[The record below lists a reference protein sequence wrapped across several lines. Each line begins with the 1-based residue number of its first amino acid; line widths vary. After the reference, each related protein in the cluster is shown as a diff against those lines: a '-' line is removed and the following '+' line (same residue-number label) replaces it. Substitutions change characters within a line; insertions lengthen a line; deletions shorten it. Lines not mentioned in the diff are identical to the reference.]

1 MEQLIEK
8 MKQVLATQFAF
19 YLKVHSFHWN
29 VTGPNFSQYHAFWG
43 DLYNEL
49 WASLDEVAEHI
60 RAIQGFAPG
69 ALSRM
74 QGLSNISDQVEV
86 PNAAD
91 MFRIALADNT
101 KMITVLTEAFRAAE
115 DAGEV
120 GLANFLQDRIDIH
133 KKHGWM
139 LRATAS

>member
-8 MKQVLATQFAF
+8 MKVLLATQFAF

-29 VTGPNFSQYHAFWG
+29 VTGPNFPQYHDFWG
-43 DLYNEL
+43 DLYGEL
-49 WASLDEVAEHI
+49 HGAIDDIAEHI

-69 ALSRM
+69 ALARM
-74 QGLSNISDQVEV
+74 QSLSRVSDQIEV
-86 PNAAD
+86 PNAAE
-91 MFRIALADNT
+91 MFRIALIDNNT
-101 KMITVLTEAFRAAE
+101 MIAVLTDAFREAE
-115 DAGEV
+115 AAGEV

>member
-8 MKQVLATQFAF
+8 MKVLLATQFAF

-29 VTGPNFSQYHAFWG
+29 VTGPNFPQYHDFFG
-43 DLYNEL
+43 DLYGEL
-49 WASLDEVAEHI
+49 HGSIDDIAEHI

-74 QGLSNISDQVEV
+74 QSLSKVSDQIEV
-86 PNAAD
+86 PNSSE
-91 MFRIALADNT
+91 MFRIALADNN
-101 KMITVLTEAFRAAE
+101 TVLAALTDAFREAE
-115 DAGEV
+115 SVGEV
-120 GLANFLQDRIDIH
+120 GLANYLQDRIDIH

-139 LRATAS
+139 LRATAA

>member
-74 QGLSNISDQVEV
+74 QALSNISDQVEV
-86 PNAAD
+86 PSAAD

>member
-8 MKQVLATQFAF
+8 MKILLATQFAF

-29 VTGPNFSQYHAFWG
+29 VTGPNFPQYHDFFG
-43 DLYNEL
+43 DLYGEL
-49 WASLDEVAEHI
+49 HSAIDDIAEHI

-74 QGLSNISDQVEV
+74 QSLSRVTDQIEV
-86 PNAAD
+86 PNSAE
-91 MFRIALADNT
+91 MFRIALADNN
-101 KMITVLTEAFRAAE
+101 TVLAALTDAFREAE
-115 DAGEV
+115 SVGEI
-120 GLANFLQDRIDIH
+120 GLANYLQDRIDIH

-139 LRATAS
+139 LRATAA

>member
-8 MKQVLATQFAF
+8 MKVVLATQFAF
-19 YLKVHSFHWN
+19 YLKIHSFHWN

-69 ALSRM
+69 ALARM
-74 QGLSNISDQVEV
+74 QSLSRISDQIEV
-86 PNAAD
+86 PNANE
-91 MFRIALADNT
+91 MFRIALMDNNN
-101 KMITVLTEAFRAAE
+101 MIAVLTDAFREAE
-115 DAGEV
+115 SAGEV